1 MRRQWWVA
9 LAFIAPPAAVAIL
22 VAAGNDWAGWAVYAV
37 WLLLGVALV
46 VRLVRRRRSGL
57 ADALAPVGG
66 AGETYQ
72 GIMLGRP
79 QIDPERLGP
88 EDDVVPTV
96 FVDLPER
103 DPGDLTAR

>member
-9 LAFIAPPAAVAIL
+9 LAFIVPPAAVAVL

-37 WLLLGVALV
+37 WLVLGAALV
-46 VRLVRRRRSGL
+46 VRLVRRRRRGV
-57 ADALAPVGG
+57 ADALAPLGG
-66 AGETYQ
+66 AGEAYQ
-72 GIMLGRP
+72 DIMLGRP
-79 QIDPERLGP
+79 QLDPARVGP

-96 FVDLPER
+96 YIDTPER